1 MCCKSLAYDGDV
13 YFDCLEE
20 FVVSKKARP
29 GLISGP
35 KSGPGSECD
44 NSSSGYSS
52 DGDSELP
59 DWQELAF
66 EELGETPEVRSL
78 IFHSCYF

>member
-1 MCCKSLAYDGDV
+1 MSMCCKSLAYDGDV

-29 GLISGP
+29 GLT
-35 KSGPGSECD
+35 SGPGLECD

-78 IFHSCYF
+78 IFNLCYF